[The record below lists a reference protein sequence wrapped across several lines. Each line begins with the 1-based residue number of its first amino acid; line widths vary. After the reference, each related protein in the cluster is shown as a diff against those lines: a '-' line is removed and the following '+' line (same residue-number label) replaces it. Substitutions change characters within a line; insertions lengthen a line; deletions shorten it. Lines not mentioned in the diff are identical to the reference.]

1 MKRFFPGLAKALMA
15 VAFAFLS
22 CVASASPADSAELLP
37 RDPAMWLNSPPLTA
51 ESLKGKGVVLWFFE
65 EDCPSCRGKW
75 PGLLAL
81 AKKFEGQPVVFIAVN
96 SGNSP
101 AEVQQYA
108 KDVKLSWPIIVDP
121 TRQFEKQWPDS
132 EISLANI
139 HQCELILPSGKKGSG
154 RWNDVEGSVKEALEG
169 AAWKIDPKT
178 IPAAFMPTWQQVELG
193 NYAAAAN
200 LLKKGLTTRNAEV
213 KEAATRVNAFVQ
225 DQLSAAVAEAAQA
238 QQAGDTWRAYRLYR
252 GVSTT
257 FAGYD
262 LPSEVVEAQKQLA
275 ADASV
280 KRQLEAAKALD
291 GIRKSLPT
299 ARTES
304 ARKRIV
310 ARLQQLAGQFS
321 GTDAAAEAQQLLQQA
336 EQEP

>member
-1 MKRFFPGLAKALMA
+1 MNRILPGLAQALIA
-15 VAFAFLS
+15 ATVAFFPWATR
-22 CVASASPADSAELLP
+22 ADAANSAELLP

-65 EDCPSCRGKW
+65 ENCPSCRGKW

-96 SGNSP
+96 SGNAP

-108 KDVKLSWPIIVDP
+108 KDVKLTWPIIADP
-121 TRQFEKQWPDS
+121 SRQFERQWLDNQ
-132 EISLANI
+132 ISLANI
-139 HQCELILPSGKKGSG
+139 HQCELILPSGKKAPG
-154 RWNDVEGSVKEALEG
+154 RWNDVEGSVKEALQG

-193 NYAAAAN
+193 NYVAAAN

-213 KEAATRVNAFVQ
+213 KEAATRVHAFVQ
-225 DQLSAAVAEAAQA
+225 VQLHSAVAEAANA
-238 QQAGDTWRAYRLYR
+238 RKAGDAWRAYRLYR

-257 FAGYD
+257 FAGFE
-262 LPSEVVEAQKQLA
+262 LPADVAQAQKELA
-275 ADASV
+275 SDADV
-280 KRQLEAAKALD
+280 KRQLDAGKALD

-299 ARTES
+299 ARSES

-310 ARLQQLAGQFS
+310 TRLQQLTSQFA
-321 GTDAAAEAQQLLQQA
+321 GTDAAVEAQQLLDQA
-336 EQEP
+336 DQEP